1 MLGGRG
7 VISKEDSTKANS
19 LFQSEGLSVMKVRWK
34 MLIAKTTFWVL
45 TEVFLT
51 VLGLDNLADYSE
63 FSISQH
69 TIDRD
74 RTIAVCLRA

>member
-1 MLGGRG
+1 
-7 VISKEDSTKANS
+7 
-19 LFQSEGLSVMKVRWK
+19 MKVRWK

-74 RTIAVCLRA
+74 RIIAVCLRA